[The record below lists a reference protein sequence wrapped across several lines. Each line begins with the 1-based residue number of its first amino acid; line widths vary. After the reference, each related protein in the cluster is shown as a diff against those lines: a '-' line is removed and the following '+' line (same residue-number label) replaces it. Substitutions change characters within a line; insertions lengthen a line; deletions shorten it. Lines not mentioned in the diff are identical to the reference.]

1 MAKVESMPVTHIEN
15 GSNGGENPT
24 DIICEYFVMTPEILS
39 QQYLCVR
46 QFGGGNH
53 VCQYYSA
60 QLGDKKGS
68 IWGGGIPLL
77 GSRTDLK
84 SQTMKGNSLT
94 AQNQQ

>member
-15 GSNGGENPT
+15 GSNGDENPT

-53 VCQYYSA
+53 VCQYCGLYSA
-60 QLGDKKGS
+60 QLGDKKG
-68 IWGGGIPLL
+68 
-77 GSRTDLK
+77 K
-84 SQTMKGNSLT
+84 YGNGEFRFW
-94 AQNQQ
+94 A

>member
-39 QQYLCVR
+39 RQYLCVR

-68 IWGGGIPLL
+68 IWGGK
-77 GSRTDLK
+77 GSIWGGNPIAGLK
-84 SQTMKGNSLT
+84 N
-94 AQNQQ
+94 